1 MLRIVAAGYAIIESV
16 TEMTTM
22 AEKLSALV
30 RATINGIRAE
40 IPNIIINGD
49 ENNRLPGIINIVFD
63 GVTGESLMHLL
74 DLRGICVS
82 TSSACTSGRD
92 EPSHVL
98 MALGLTEQQAKSAI
112 RISYGRYNNIDE
124 VETIVTNICYAYNKI
139 LAAKS

>member
-1 MLRIVAAGYAIIESV
+1 
-16 TEMTTM
+16 
-22 AEKLSALV
+22 
-30 RATINGIRAE
+30 
-40 IPNIIINGD
+40 
-49 ENNRLPGIINIVFD
+49 
-63 GVTGESLMHLL
+63 MHLL

-124 VETIVTNICYAYNKI
+124 VETIVTNICYAYKKI